1 MTELDVMSVA
11 EILDG
16 LPNRIDD
23 VIARH
28 VDERPQD
35 PAFVES
41 GRTRTY
47 LELGQAVD
55 AVAADFERLRGV
67 PTAAAHGA
75 A

>member
-1 MTELDVMSVA
+1 MSAA

-16 LPNRIDD
+16 MPNRIDD
-23 VIARH
+23 VIPRR
-28 VDERPQD
+28 VDERPYD

-41 GRTRTY
+41 GRTRSY
-47 LELGQAVD
+47 LGLGQAVD

-67 PTAAAHGA
+67 ATAAAHGA

>member
-1 MTELDVMSVA
+1 MSA
-11 EILDG
+11 TEILDG

-23 VIARH
+23 VIPRH
-28 VDERPQD
+28 VDERPYD

-47 LELGQAVD
+47 LGRAVD
-55 AVAADFERLRGV
+55 AVDADFERLRGV